1 MMRSLVALL
10 GTLGLLIQDSY
21 GDIIMT
27 QTPGSQSVTPGQS
40 VTLSC
45 RASQNI
51 YSDLHWYLQKPG
63 EAPKLLI
70 YSASTRQ
77 SGVPDRFSGSG
88 SGTEYTLKITGVQA
102 EDAGDYYC
110 QQGDSWHSHSVRAPY
125 KNLPQ
130 LYLWQDYINTCESHE
145 ENVTEPAGNVQVENP
160 AENVNVVTFIKVH
173 RVVCCGGNEVLYRD
187 RPTAIRGGREYH
199 CSPVL
204 DSNLRVQTED
214 PRMPSLPDPGRTPW
228 IFGGSQAGTFH
239 LPAPATSPTAT
250 MTLIPIFICTLVLWT
265 QECSGQVTVT
275 QSPAVSV
282 LPADS
287 VRISCTFSPAPACY
301 PPCVSW
307 YLLKPGEAPK
317 LLIYYATNLQSGTPA
332 RFSGSGSGS
341 DFTLTISGVQTE
353 DAGDYYCQS
362 YHSGYVFTQ
371 CWRAV
376 QKPPSVRL
384 HRDCTAAAGT
394 YCRC

>member
-1 MMRSLVALL
+1 MMRSLVLLL

-27 QTPGSQSVTPGQS
+27 QTPGSHSVTPGQS

-51 YSDLHWYLQKPG
+51 YSYLHWYLQKPG

-88 SGTEYTLKITGVQA
+88 YGTEFTLKITGVQA

-110 QQGDSWHSHSVRAPY
+110 QQSNSWP
-125 KNLPQ
+125 LTQ
-130 LYLWQDYINTCESHE
+130 CYLWQDYINTCESHE
-145 ENVTEPAGNVQVENP
+145 ENVTEPAGNVQTDRYKGRQRVSLLSCPGLQPQGPDGRSQDAQPSRPRKNP
-160 AENVNVVTFIKVH
+160 LEFL
-173 RVVCCGGNEVLYRD
+173 GG
-187 RPTAIRGGREYH
+187 
-199 CSPVL
+199 C
-204 DSNLRVQTED
+204 
-214 PRMPSLPDPGRTPW
+214 
-228 IFGGSQAGTFH
+228 QAGTFH

-275 QSPAVSV
+275 QTPAVSV

-287 VRISCTFSPAPACY
+287 VRISCTFSPAPRDCS

-307 YLLKPGEAPK
+307 YLQKPGEAPK
-317 LLIYYATNLQSGTPA
+317 LLIYRVNSRESSIPA
-332 RFSGSGSGS
+332 HFSGSGSGS

-362 YHSGYVFTQ
+362 YHYISSTDLFTQ